1 MAREITIALAGNPNS
16 GKSTLFNAITGDRQ
30 HVGNYPGVTVE
41 KMEGRCTHKGVEIC
55 VVDLPGTYSLTAY
68 SVEELVARN
77 FLVDR
82 RPDVV
87 VDIIDASNVER
98 NLYLAVQLMELGVP
112 LVLAFNMTDVAKLRG
127 MEFDLEQLST
137 LLGAPIVCTVGHKG
151 KGVTELLDAV
161 VAFAS
166 QTDRPH
172 TAAIHYGHEIEDE
185 IAKVQQHLRRDDAD
199 HAPGKYAP
207 RWLALKLIEGD
218 LDICKA
224 VASEAA
230 LAAAERSR
238 RHLRGVLGDAPE
250 AVIAERRYGFI
261 SGACQE
267 TVRTTVEA
275 RHLLSDQIDR
285 VLTNGIVGLPIF
297 LAMMY
302 MVFQLTFTLGE
313 TPMGWI
319 EEFFDWTRQAVSG
332 LWPPGS
338 DSDLRSLLVD
348 GVIGGVGGVI
358 VFLPNIMLLFLAIA
372 FLEDSGYMARAAFL
386 MDRLMHKIGL
396 HGKSF
401 IPMMIGFGCSVPA
414 IMATRTLESRR
425 DRLTTML
432 VIPLMSCGARFPI
445 YTLIIPAFYPPA
457 WRAPMLGL
465 IYLIGIVL
473 AVVCAKVLR
482 KTLLKGE
489 SHPFVM
495 ELPPYRM
502 PTARAVAVHMWSRA
516 WLYLR
521 KAGTI
526 ILGVSIVMWAM
537 TSYPKK
543 EKTDFDRDYDAQIA
557 QLRQAAEP
565 SDEAIASLE
574 AARQSEELA
583 YSIAGRVGR
592 AMEPAIRPLGF
603 DWKVGTAL
611 IGALA
616 AKEVFVAQLGVVYS
630 VGQGESQTGALRER
644 LRDEYGSDRLTPF
657 CIMLFC
663 LISAPCVA
671 TIAAT
676 KMESGS
682 WRWALL
688 QLGGLTLM
696 AYVITL
702 VVYQVG
708 SLLS

>member
-1 MAREITIALAGNPNS
+1 MSHEITIALAGNPNS
-16 GKSTLFNAITGDRQ
+16 GKSTLFNEITGDRQ

-41 KMEGRCTHKGVEIC
+41 VTEGRCTHKGVEIK

-68 SVEELVARN
+68 SAEELLARN

-87 VDIIDASNVER
+87 VNIIDASNLER
-98 NLYLAVQLMELGVP
+98 NLYLSVQLMELGVP
-112 LVLAFNMTDVAKLRG
+112 LVFVFNMTDVAKLRG
-127 MEFDLEQLST
+127 MAFDLEQLSV

-151 KGVTELLDAV
+151 RGVTDLLDAV

-166 QTDRPH
+166 QTDRPPM
-172 TAAIHYGHEIEDE
+172 AQIHYGQEIEDE
-185 IAKVQQHLRRDDAD
+185 IAKVQEHLDGSS
-199 HAPGKYAP
+199 APEKYTP

-218 LDICKA
+218 GQIEKIVTSD
-224 VASEAA
+224 AA
-230 LAAAERSR
+230 LAATERSR

-267 TVRTTVEA
+267 TVRNTVEA
-275 RHLLSDQIDR
+275 RHVLSDQIDK
-285 VLTNGIVGLPIF
+285 VLTNGLVGLPIF
-297 LAMMY
+297 LALMY
-302 MVFQLTFTLGE
+302 LVFQLTFTLGE
-313 TPMGWI
+313 LPMGWI
-319 EEFFDWTRQAVSG
+319 EGFFGWLGGAISN
-332 LWPPGS
+332 LWPAGS
-338 DSDLRSLLVD
+338 DSALRSLLVD
-348 GVIGGVGGVI
+348 GIIGGVGGVI
-358 VFLPNIMLLFLAIA
+358 VFLPNILLLFLAIA

-386 MDRLMHKIGL
+386 MDRLMHRIGL

-414 IMATRTLESRR
+414 ILATRTLESRR

-445 YTLIIPAFYPPA
+445 YALIIPAFYPPA
-457 WRAPMLGL
+457 WRAPMLWL

-473 AVVCAKVLR
+473 AVLCAKILR

-489 SHPFVM
+489 SQPFVM

-516 WLYLR
+516 WLYIR

-526 ILGVSIVMWAM
+526 ILAVSIILWAM

-543 EKTDFDRDYDAQIA
+543 TEFDQDYDAQIA
-557 QLRQAAEP
+557 QISQAAEP
-565 SDEAIASLE
+565 SDQSLASLE
-574 AARQSEELA
+574 AARQGEELA
-583 YSIAGRVGR
+583 YSVAGRVGR
-592 AMEPAIRPLGF
+592 GMEPVIRPLGF
-603 DWKVGTAL
+603 DWKIGTAL
-611 IGALA
+611 IGAMA

-630 VGQGESQTGALRER
+630 VGQGESRAGALRAK

-682 WRWALL
+682 WRWAML

-708 SLLS
+708 SLLT